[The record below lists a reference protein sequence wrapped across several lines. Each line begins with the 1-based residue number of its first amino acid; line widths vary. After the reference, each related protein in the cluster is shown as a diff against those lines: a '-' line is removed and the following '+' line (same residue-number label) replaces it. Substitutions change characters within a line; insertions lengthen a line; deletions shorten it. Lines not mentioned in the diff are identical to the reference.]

1 MIEIQNLTKTFGN
14 VKAVNNLSV
23 TINEGVNGLVGE
35 NGAGKSTL
43 LRLIADVYQQ
53 DTGKILLDGN
63 SHFNIDVKKNV
74 FFLSDD
80 PYYPNGA
87 TIEET
92 FEFYTTLFDLD
103 EEVFKQLIT
112 NLDLPRRRKVNTF
125 SKGMRR
131 QFFVAIAL
139 ASKAQYILLDEAFDG
154 LDPLIM
160 DLIKQTIAEN
170 AEKRTFV
177 ISSHNISSLER
188 LCDTF
193 IVLSKGQC
201 VTNSNVEDIS
211 SNYVKYQIIFKNKN
225 VNKETLESLGLKVVS
240 FRKLGSIC
248 NVVFAGEKEIENL
261 KSTLETVLCEQIA
274 IDPDEVIAIEMLN
287 ARKKKEHK

>member
-23 TINEGVNGLVGE
+23 TINEGINGLVGE

-53 DTGKILLDGN
+53 DSGKILLDGN

-211 SNYVKYQIIFKNKN
+211 ANYVKYQIIFKNKS
-225 VNKETLESLGLKVVS
+225 VNKQTLESLGINVVS

-248 NVVFAGEKEIENL
+248 NVVFAGDKDIENL
-261 KSTLETVLCEQIA
+261 KATLETVLCEQIA

-287 ARKKKEHK
+287 ARKKKENK

>member
-23 TINEGVNGLVGE
+23 TINEGINGLVGE

-53 DTGKILLDGN
+53 DSGKILLDGN

-103 EEVFKQLIT
+103 EELFKQLIT

-211 SNYVKYQIIFKNKN
+211 ANYVKYQIIFKNKS
-225 VNKETLESLGLKVVS
+225 VNKQTLESLGINVVS

-248 NVVFAGEKEIENL
+248 NVVFAGNKDIENL
-261 KSTLETVLCEQIA
+261 KATLETVLCEQIA

-287 ARKKKEHK
+287 ARKKKENK

>member
-23 TINEGVNGLVGE
+23 TINEGINGLVGE

-53 DTGKILLDGN
+53 DSGKILLDGN

-112 NLDLPRRRKVNTF
+112 NLDLPRRRKVSTF

-211 SNYVKYQIIFKNKN
+211 ANYVKYQIIFKNKS
-225 VNKETLESLGLKVVS
+225 VNKQTLESLGINVVS

-248 NVVFAGEKEIENL
+248 NVVFAGDKDIENL
-261 KSTLETVLCEQIA
+261 KATLETVLCEQIA

-287 ARKKKEHK
+287 ARKKKENK

>member
-23 TINEGVNGLVGE
+23 TINEGINGLVGE

-53 DTGKILLDGN
+53 DSGKILLDGN

-201 VTNSNVEDIS
+201 ITNSNVEDIS
-211 SNYVKYQIIFKNKN
+211 ANYVKYQIIFKNKS
-225 VNKETLESLGLKVVS
+225 VNKQTLESLGINVVS

-248 NVVFAGEKEIENL
+248 NVVFAGNKDIENL
-261 KSTLETVLCEQIA
+261 KATLETVLCEQIA

-287 ARKKKEHK
+287 ARKKKENK

>member
-23 TINEGVNGLVGE
+23 TINEGINGLVGE

-53 DTGKILLDGN
+53 DSGKILLDGN

-211 SNYVKYQIIFKNKN
+211 ANYVKYQIIFKNKS
-225 VNKETLESLGLKVVS
+225 VNKQTLESLGINVVS

-248 NVVFAGEKEIENL
+248 NVVFAGDKDIDNL
-261 KSTLETVLCEQIA
+261 KATLETVLCEQIA

-287 ARKKKEHK
+287 ARKKKEDK

>member
-23 TINEGVNGLVGE
+23 TINEGINGLVGE

-53 DTGKILLDGN
+53 DSGKILLDGN

-112 NLDLPRRRKVNTF
+112 NLDLPLRRKVNTF

-211 SNYVKYQIIFKNKN
+211 ANYVKYQIIFKNKS
-225 VNKETLESLGLKVVS
+225 VNKQTLESLGINVVS

-248 NVVFAGEKEIENL
+248 NVVFAGDKDIENL
-261 KSTLETVLCEQIA
+261 KATLETVLCEQIA

-287 ARKKKEHK
+287 ARKKKENK

>member
-23 TINEGVNGLVGE
+23 TINEGINGLVGE

-53 DTGKILLDGN
+53 DSGKILLDGN

-211 SNYVKYQIIFKNKN
+211 ANYVKYQIIFKNKS
-225 VNKETLESLGLKVVS
+225 VNKQTLESLGINVVS

-248 NVVFAGEKEIENL
+248 NVVFAGDKDIENL
-261 KSTLETVLCEQIA
+261 KATLETVLCEQIA

-287 ARKKKEHK
+287 ARKKKEDK

>member
-23 TINEGVNGLVGE
+23 TINEGINGLVGE

-53 DTGKILLDGN
+53 DSGKILLDGN
-63 SHFNIDVKKNV
+63 SHFIIDVKKNV

-211 SNYVKYQIIFKNKN
+211 ANYVKYQIIFKNKS
-225 VNKETLESLGLKVVS
+225 VNKQTLESLGINVVS

-248 NVVFAGEKEIENL
+248 NVVFAGDKDIENL
-261 KSTLETVLCEQIA
+261 KATLETVLCEQIA

-287 ARKKKEHK
+287 ARKKKENK